1 MTMRAVLALISALL
15 GSPVAA
21 ATWACA
27 LDERCATGSG
37 CVKPVGARAEITVAA
52 DGASADVRVGD
63 VNQGFSRVAQAPDS
77 ATYLAV
83 LGDGTIAFFTLF
95 EDGTIALS
103 SHEVARDDIASVASD
118 GACTRTAP

>member
-1 MTMRAVLALISALL
+1 MTMRAALALIPALL
-15 GSPVAA
+15 AAPAA
-21 ATWACA
+21 ADTWACA

-37 CVKPVGARAEITVAA
+37 CLKPVGARAEITVAA

-63 VNQGFSRVAQAPDS
+63 VNQVISRVAYAPDS

-95 EDGTIALS
+95 EDGTITLS
-103 SHEVARDDIASVASD
+103 SHEVTSDDIASVASD
-118 GACTRTAP
+118 GACTRASP